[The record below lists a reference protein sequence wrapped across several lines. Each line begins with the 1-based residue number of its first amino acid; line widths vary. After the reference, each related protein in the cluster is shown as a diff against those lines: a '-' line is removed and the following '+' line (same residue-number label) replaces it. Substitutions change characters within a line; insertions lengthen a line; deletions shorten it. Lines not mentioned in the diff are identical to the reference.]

1 MLLEIIR
8 FFRGNVD
15 FTASGKFP
23 ERFMNITA
31 KNGVNIWNP
40 VPAKNAISASMYLS
54 DYKKIRTLAKKSR
67 VKTKITAKH
76 GMPFIVNR
84 YKARTGLF
92 AGAVFGIILCIFLSN
107 FIWSVKISGT
117 EEISNTYLESLLSD
131 NGISVGVWKNN
142 LDVDQIERNIQRKCG
157 DVRWMS
163 INITGSLVT
172 VEVKETYKK
181 PKLDTSKNPCN
192 VKAVKDGVITRI
204 QAYNGKPV
212 VTKGS
217 GVVNGQVLV
226 SGLDETKQGDM
237 RYLRANAKVF
247 ADITE
252 QRTLSIPK
260 KITYSTATDNYVDRK
275 NLKFLWID
283 FPCNL
288 AFESYENSVSTV
300 HGENLFINDVV
311 LPVGFKIQTD
321 RELVTEDYTISKSS
335 AQEIVKTDCILY
347 EIFAK
352 SESTVVSRN
361 ISVKENKSGYNFTAD
376 YIFNENIACQVDFDV
391 TE

>member
-23 ERFMNITA
+23 ERFINITA

-84 YKARTGLF
+84 YKARIGLF

-237 RYLRANAKVF
+237 RYLRANAKVY

-252 QRTLSIPK
+252 QQTLSIPK
-260 KITYSTATDNYVDRK
+260 KVTYSYADDNYVDRK
-275 NLKFLWID
+275 NFRFLWLD

>member
-23 ERFMNITA
+23 ERFINITA

-40 VPAKNAISASMYLS
+40 IPAKNAISASMYLS

-84 YKARTGLF
+84 YKARIGLF

-376 YIFNENIACQVDFDV
+376 CIFNENIACQVDFDV

>member
-23 ERFMNITA
+23 ERFINITA

-361 ISVKENKSGYNFTAD
+361 ISVKENKSGYNLTAD
-376 YIFNENIACQVDFDV
+376 YIFNENIADQVDFDV

>member
-23 ERFMNITA
+23 ERFINITA

-67 VKTKITAKH
+67 VKTKIIAKH

>member
-23 ERFMNITA
+23 ERFINITA

-92 AGAVFGIILCIFLSN
+92 AGAVCGIILCIFLSN

-237 RYLRANAKVF
+237 RYLRANAKAF

>member
-23 ERFMNITA
+23 ERFINITA

-347 EIFAK
+347 EIFTK

>member
-23 ERFMNITA
+23 ERFINITA

-361 ISVKENKSGYNFTAD
+361 ISVKENKSSYNFTAD

>member
-23 ERFMNITA
+23 ERFINITA

-217 GVVNGQVLV
+217 GIVNGQVLV

>member
-23 ERFMNITA
+23 ERFINITA

-92 AGAVFGIILCIFLSN
+92 AGAVFGIILCVFLSN

-181 PKLDTSKNPCN
+181 PKLDTSKNSCN

>member
-23 ERFMNITA
+23 ERFINITA

-275 NLKFLWID
+275 NLKLLWID

>member
-23 ERFMNITA
+23 ERFINITA

-311 LPVGFKIQTD
+311 LPAGFKIQTD

>member
-23 ERFMNITA
+23 ERFINITA

-40 VPAKNAISASMYLS
+40 IPAKNAISASMYLS

-84 YKARTGLF
+84 YKARIGLF

-352 SESTVVSRN
+352 GESTVVSRN

>member
-40 VPAKNAISASMYLS
+40 VPEKNAISASMYLS

-76 GMPFIVNR
+76 GLPFIVNR

-117 EEISNTYLESLLSD
+117 EEISNTYLESLLAD

-247 ADITE
+247 ADVTE
-252 QRTLSIPK
+252 QRTFSIPK

-275 NLKFLWID
+275 NLKFLWLD

-288 AFESYENSVSTV
+288 AFENYENFVSTV

-321 RELVTEDYTISKSS
+321 RELVTEDYTISKST

-347 EIFAK
+347 EIFTK
-352 SESTVVSRN
+352 SKSTVVSRN
-361 ISVKENKSGYNFTAD
+361 ISVKENKSSYNFTAD

>member
-8 FFRGNVD
+8 FLRGSVD

-31 KNGVNIWNP
+31 KNGVNLWNP
-40 VPAKNAISASMYLS
+40 VPKKNAISASMYLS
-54 DYKKIRTLAKKSR
+54 DYKKIRTLARKSR
-67 VKTKITAKH
+67 VKTRVTAKH
-76 GMPFIVNR
+76 GLPFIVNR

-92 AGAVFGIILCIFLSN
+92 VGAIFGIILCIFLSN

-117 EEISNTYLESLLSD
+117 EEISNTYLESLLED

-142 LDVDQIERNIQRKCG
+142 LDVDQVERNIQRKCG
-157 DVRWMS
+157 DIRWMS

-181 PKLDTSKNPCN
+181 PKYDSSKNPCN

-217 GVVNGQVLV
+217 GVVNGQILV

-237 RYLRANAKVF
+237 RYLRASAKVY
-247 ADITE
+247 ADVKE
-252 QRTLSIPK
+252 QRTLTIPK
-260 KITYSTATDNYVDRK
+260 KFTYSSATDNFVDRK
-275 NLKFLWID
+275 NLKFLWLD

-288 AFESYENSVSTV
+288 AFENYDNFVSTV

-321 RELVTEDYTISKSS
+321 RELVITDCSVTKSR
-335 AQEIVKTDCILY
+335 AEEIAKTDCILY
-347 EIFAK
+347 EIFTK
-352 SESTVVSRN
+352 SKSSLTSRK
-361 ISVKENKSGYNFTAD
+361 ISIKENKNNYVLTAD
-376 YIFNENIACQVDFDV
+376 YIFNENIAGQVDFDV

>member
-23 ERFMNITA
+23 ERFINITA

-361 ISVKENKSGYNFTAD
+361 ISVKENKNGYNFTAD

>member
-1 MLLEIIR
+1 MLLGIIR

-23 ERFMNITA
+23 ERFINITA

-226 SGLDETKQGDM
+226 SGIYETKQGDM

>member
-23 ERFMNITA
+23 ERFINITA

-117 EEISNTYLESLLSD
+117 EKISNTYLESLLSD

-252 QRTLSIPK
+252 QQTLSIPK
-260 KITYSTATDNYVDRK
+260 KVTYSYADDNYVDRK
-275 NLKFLWID
+275 NFRFLWLD

-288 AFESYENSVSTV
+288 AFENYDNFVSTV

-311 LPVGFKIQTD
+311 LPVGLKIRTD

>member
-1 MLLEIIR
+1 MLLKIIR
-8 FFRGNVD
+8 FLRGSVD

-31 KNGVNIWNP
+31 KNGVNLWNP
-40 VPAKNAISASMYLS
+40 IPKKNAISASMYLS
-54 DYKKIRTLAKKSR
+54 DYKKIRILARKSR
-67 VKTKITAKH
+67 VKTRITAKH
-76 GMPFIVNR
+76 GLPFIINR
-84 YKARTGLF
+84 YKKRTGLF
-92 AGAVFGIILCIFLSN
+92 AGAVCGIILCIFLSN

-117 EEISNTYLESLLSD
+117 EEISNTYLESLLED
-131 NGISVGVWKNN
+131 NGISVGMWKNN
-142 LDVDQIERNIQRKCG
+142 SDVDQIERNIQLKC
-157 DVRWMS
+157 DDIRWMS

-260 KITYSTATDNYVDRK
+260 KISYSTATDNYVDRK

>member
-1 MLLEIIR
+1 MLLKIIR
-8 FFRGNVD
+8 FLRGSVD

-31 KNGVNIWNP
+31 KNGVNLWNP
-40 VPAKNAISASMYLS
+40 IPKKNAISASMYLS
-54 DYKKIRTLAKKSR
+54 DYKKIRILARKSR
-67 VKTKITAKH
+67 VKTRITAKH
-76 GMPFIVNR
+76 GLPFIINR
-84 YKARTGLF
+84 YKKRTGLF
-92 AGAVFGIILCIFLSN
+92 AGAVCGIILCIFLSN

-142 LDVDQIERNIQRKCG
+142 LDVDQIERNIQLKC
-157 DVRWMS
+157 DDIRWMS
-163 INITGSLVT
+163 INIMGSLVT

-192 VKAVKDGVITRI
+192 VKAIKDGVITRI
-204 QAYNGKPV
+204 QAYNGRPV

-217 GVVNGQVLV
+217 GVVNGQILV

-237 RYLRANAKVF
+237 RYLRANAKVY

-300 HGENLFINDVV
+300 HGKNLFINDVV

>member
-23 ERFMNITA
+23 ERFINITA

-237 RYLRANAKVF
+237 RYLRANAKVY

-252 QRTLSIPK
+252 QQTLSIPK

-275 NLKFLWID
+275 NLKFLWIN

>member
-23 ERFMNITA
+23 ERFINITA

-352 SESTVVSRN
+352 SKSTVVSRN

>member
-23 ERFMNITA
+23 ERFINITA

-300 HGENLFINDVV
+300 HGENLFINDVL

-376 YIFNENIACQVDFDV
+376 YIFNENIADQVDFDV

>member
-23 ERFMNITA
+23 ERFINITA

-92 AGAVFGIILCIFLSN
+92 AGAVCGIILCIFLSN

-181 PKLDTSKNPCN
+181 PKLDTTKNPCN

>member
-23 ERFMNITA
+23 ERFINITA

-76 GMPFIVNR
+76 GMPFIVNH

-321 RELVTEDYTISKSS
+321 RELVTENYTISKSS

>member
-23 ERFMNITA
+23 ERFINITA

-204 QAYNGKPV
+204 QAYNGRPV

-217 GVVNGQVLV
+217 GVVNGQILV

-247 ADITE
+247 ADVSE

-260 KITYSTATDNYVDRK
+260 KVTYSYAGENYVDRK
-275 NLKFLWID
+275 NFRFLWLD

-376 YIFNENIACQVDFDV
+376 YIFNENIACQADFDV

>member
-23 ERFMNITA
+23 ERFINITA

-212 VTKGS
+212 ITKGS

-288 AFESYENSVSTV
+288 VFESYENSVSTV

>member
-23 ERFMNITA
+23 ERFINITA

-217 GVVNGQVLV
+217 GVVNGQILV

-237 RYLRANAKVF
+237 RYLRANAKIY

-252 QRTLSIPK
+252 QQTLSIPK
-260 KITYSTATDNYVDRK
+260 KVTYSYAGENYVDRK
-275 NLKFLWID
+275 NFRFLWLD

>member
-8 FFRGNVD
+8 FFRGSVD
-15 FTASGKFP
+15 FTVSGKFP
-23 ERFMNITA
+23 ERFINITA

-40 VPAKNAISASMYLS
+40 KPEKNGISASMYLS
-54 DYKKIRTLAKKSR
+54 DYKKIRRLARKSR
-67 VKTKITAKH
+67 VTTRVTSRYGI
-76 GMPFIVNR
+76 PFIFNR
-84 YKARTGLF
+84 YKARTGLL

-117 EEISNTYLESLLSD
+117 EEISNTYLESLLED

-157 DVRWMS
+157 DIRWMS

-181 PKLDTSKNPCN
+181 PKLDTSENPCN
-192 VKAVKDGVITRI
+192 VKALKDGVITRI
-204 QAYNGKPV
+204 EAYNGKPV

-217 GVVNGQVLV
+217 GVVNGQILV

-237 RYLRANAKVF
+237 RYLRASAKVY
-247 ADITE
+247 ADISE
-252 QRTLSIPK
+252 QRTITIPK
-260 KITYSTATDNYVDRK
+260 KFSYSSATDNYVDRK
-275 NLKFLWID
+275 NFRFLWLD

-288 AFESYENSVSTV
+288 AFENYDSFVSTV

-311 LPVGFKIQTD
+311 LPVGFRVQTD
-321 RELVTEDYTISKSS
+321 RELAKTDCSVTKNRAE
-335 AQEIVKTDCILY
+335 EIAKTDCILY
-347 EIFAK
+347 EIFTKNK
-352 SESTVVSRN
+352 STLTSRK
-361 ISVKENKSGYNFTAD
+361 ISVKENKNSYILTAD

>member
-23 ERFMNITA
+23 ERFINITS

-212 VTKGS
+212 ITKGS

-361 ISVKENKSGYNFTAD
+361 ISVEENKSGYNFTAD

>member
-23 ERFMNITA
+23 ERFINITA

-352 SESTVVSRN
+352 SESTVISRN
-361 ISVKENKSGYNFTAD
+361 TSVKENKSGYNFTAD

>member
-40 VPAKNAISASMYLS
+40 VPEKNAISASMYLS
-54 DYKKIRTLAKKSR
+54 DYKKIRTLARKSR

-76 GMPFIVNR
+76 GLPFIVNR

-117 EEISNTYLESLLSD
+117 EEISNTYLESLLAD

-172 VEVKETYKK
+172 VEIKETYKK

-252 QRTLSIPK
+252 QRTLSIPQ
-260 KITYSTATDNYVDRK
+260 KIAYSTATDNYVDRK
-275 NLKFLWID
+275 NLKFLWLD

-288 AFESYENSVSTV
+288 AFENYENFVSTV

-311 LPVGFKIQTD
+311 LPVGFKIKTD
-321 RELVTEDYTISKSS
+321 RELVTEDYTISKST

-347 EIFAK
+347 EIFTK
-352 SESTVVSRN
+352 NKSTVVSRN

>member
-23 ERFMNITA
+23 ERFINITA

-204 QAYNGKPV
+204 QAYNGKSV

-321 RELVTEDYTISKSS
+321 RELVTEDYIISKSS

-361 ISVKENKSGYNFTAD
+361 ISVKENKSGYNLTAD

>member
-23 ERFMNITA
+23 ERFINITA

-217 GVVNGQVLV
+217 GIVNGQVLV

-335 AQEIVKTDCILY
+335 AQEIVKTGCILY

>member
-23 ERFMNITA
+23 ERFINITA

-54 DYKKIRTLAKKSR
+54 DYKKIRILAKKSR